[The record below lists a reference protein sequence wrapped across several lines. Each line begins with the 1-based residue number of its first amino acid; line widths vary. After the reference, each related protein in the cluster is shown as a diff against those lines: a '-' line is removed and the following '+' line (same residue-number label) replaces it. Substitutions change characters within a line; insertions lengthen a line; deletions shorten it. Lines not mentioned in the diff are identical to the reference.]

1 LIGKPKNTEK
11 CLQVNFKE
19 RLLVIKII
27 KFKSSPHTKAEL
39 FLTYAAY
46 GVSAI
51 ILIILFIENFIFSSG
66 FDILR
71 FREIDDV
78 AFQDTLRRTHLAIS
92 SDRFSQLLV
101 INDYAYGWIF
111 WFPLALIT
119 YPFYLLSA
127 HFLIDWPLIVFP
139 RQISLGF
146 GIASLFLL
154 RKILKKY
161 GTPEWVA
168 AACVFVFLLFPSFGF
183 FSLRF
188 GTVNEV
194 LFFCLLSLF
203 LTVAD
208 DPSTLRGRLLISIS
222 LALAGGVKLSGL
234 LIAPLIVVMVA
245 IRYKYRSLA
254 VLIRDLALVTAVFL
268 ICLIAFSNPAL
279 IAYPFQI
286 EYWQDYH
293 KTLSYFIATTQ
304 QANGPLNPFKRG
316 YSIFFGSVGCLVYIS
331 LLFWG
336 LCMRAV
342 KADAKRL
349 DLLAIIVTLLFVATY
364 LFYFVRNG
372 NSATLYFTSISFL
385 LLFGLPF
392 LCDLPRGKI
401 ILGAVIF
408 LELIDLSIRVSA
420 QRGSDIQATSL
431 NHLTYYMKDFQS
443 IHLIKESN
451 RISECIRAKDK
462 KWDAHVFVDFT
473 VPTGLNSLSFP
484 NACISVAWNNLSSI
498 GKYCGHREIDYIV
511 LDKQAPGALSQD
523 LFETKIKSLNPKMA
537 SDLLIDRDSRRAI
550 INGDYFDGRHF
561 TKACDLDTVLVYQAG
576 KE

>member
-1 LIGKPKNTEK
+1 M
-11 CLQVNFKE
+11 
-19 RLLVIKII
+19 IKII
-27 KFKSSPHTKAEL
+27 KFKSSPETKAEF

-46 GVSAI
+46 GASAI
-51 ILIILFIENFIFSSG
+51 ILVILFIENFIFSSG

-78 AFQDTLRRTHLAIS
+78 AFQDTLRRAHLAIS
-92 SDRFSQLLV
+92 SDRFSHLLV

-111 WFPLALIT
+111 WFPLVIVT
-119 YPFYLLSA
+119 YPFYLLSE

-161 GTPEWVA
+161 ETPEWGA

-183 FSLRF
+183 SSLRF

-203 LTVAD
+203 LSVAD
-208 DPSTLRGRLLISIS
+208 DLSRLRGRLFIAIS

-234 LIAPLIVVMVA
+234 LIAPLVVVMVV

-254 VLIRDLALVTAVFL
+254 VLIRDLTLVTVVFF
-268 ICLIAFSNPAL
+268 ICLIALSNPAL

-286 EYWQDYH
+286 EYWQEYY
-293 KTLSYFIATTQ
+293 KTLSYFIETTK
-304 QANGPLNPFKRG
+304 QANGPLDPLTRG
-316 YSIFFGSVGCLVYIS
+316 YNIFFGSVACLIYIS

-349 DLLAIIVTLLFVATY
+349 DLLAIIITLLCVVAY
-364 LFYFVRNG
+364 LFCFVRNG

-392 LCDLPRGKI
+392 LCDLPKGKI

-408 LELIDLSIRVSA
+408 LELIDLSIRASSQA
-420 QRGSDIQATSL
+420 GPDIQATSL
-431 NHLTYYMKDFQS
+431 NHLTYFMKDFQS
-443 IHLIKESN
+443 THLIKESS
-451 RISECIRAKDK
+451 RISECIGAKDK
-462 KWDAHVFVDFT
+462 KWAAHVFVDFT

-484 NACISVAWNNLSSI
+484 NACISVAWNNLSPT
-498 GKYCGHREIDYIV
+498 GKYCGYRKIDYVV
-511 LDKQAPGALSQD
+511 LDKLAPGALTQN
-523 LFETKIKSLNPKMA
+523 LFEAKIKSLSPKMA
-537 SDLLIDRDSRRAI
+537 SDLLIDRASRSTI
-550 INGDYFDGRHF
+550 ISGDYFDGHHF
-561 TKACDLDTVLVYQAG
+561 TKACDLDTVLVYQAK